1 MMKETLTDAVGMISD
16 RHILSVIEHKPK
28 KSRRLYYLSAAA
40 ACLALCVVIVPFAIA
55 YSLQGGGDHGGDD
68 LGAYGIYFE
77 TPEAAFAAIGEDD
90 ILRRAVAMA
99 EEITRLDLKLQ
110 GEDPSTD
117 GIDCYEDHRDRL
129 TRFEFRSKVG
139 DDMAVIYIAYNGVT
153 KPYYLGEHMPSLVRS
168 ALIGTTPVE
177 YVYDEGLDQLDAK
190 FRYKGIDYCLQY
202 TSAEPSEEKLLSYLE
217 KLLTE

>member
-1 MMKETLTDAVGMISD
+1 MTKEKVTAAVGMISD
-16 RHILSVIEHKPK
+16 RHILSVSEHKPR
-28 KSRRLYYLSAAA
+28 KSRKPYYISAVA
-40 ACLALCVVIVPFAIA
+40 ACLLLCVVIAPFAIA
-55 YSLQGGGDHGGDD
+55 YSLQGGGDHGGDNH
-68 LGAYGIYFE
+68 GAYGIYFE
-77 TPEAAFAAIGEDD
+77 TPHAAFAAIGEDD
-90 ILRRAVAMA
+90 ILRRAVEMA
-99 EEITRLDLKLQ
+99 DEITRLNLELR

-129 TRFEFRSKVG
+129 IRFEFRSKVDG
-139 DDMAVIYIAYNGVT
+139 DMAIIYIVYNGVT

-168 ALIGTTPVE
+168 SLIGTTPVE